1 MKFKLKIS
9 ILFLFATLSAF
20 SQVHFRYGKYI
31 RYDGLPIDVNFS
43 SSSNSHINYPDFDYR
58 SDWADYNNHDISLKL
73 FIKYG
78 KCSNKLSKPFVFVEG
93 VSFEKPIK
101 TNTYTLNEYLN
112 MKNTDQQISN
122 NPILVS
128 ARDSVAAADWLE
140 NATVGYSTFNW
151 ATLVTDIEPMG
162 INKSNLFHILQA
174 LEFPQKT

>member
-174 LEFPQKT
+174 L